1 MRLMRP
7 DKDIAVKK
15 IMIEAHG
22 RKIPALVLTRA
33 IENRTENAPG
43 VLWLHG
49 GGYILGMKEMV
60 HMGRA
65 ADLVKEHGAVVISP
79 GYRLAFQAPY
89 PAAIDDCYDTLLY
102 VKSHAE
108 ELGIRDDQIMIGGES
123 AGGGLCAALAMM
135 ARDKGEVRIAYQMP
149 LYPMIDNFDTESSRN
164 NHGRVWNTK
173 KNHLA
178 WRMYLRKDAKKE
190 VSPYAAPARQTDFGG
205 LPPAYTFVGDGE
217 PFYQETL
224 DFVGNLKKA
233 GVEASVD
240 VYPSDM
246 HAFDMMKPDLEISR
260 QAIRKFNERFE
271 YAKNHYFAKQISPEE
286 SL

>member
-1 MRLMRP
+1 MKSMKP

-15 IMIEAHG
+15 IKIEAHG

-33 IENRTENAPG
+33 IENRTKNAPG
-43 VLWLHG
+43 ILWLHG

-89 PAAIDDCYDTLLY
+89 PAAIDDCYDALLY

-108 ELGIRDDQIMIGGES
+108 ELGIRDDQIMVGGES

-149 LYPMIDNFDTESSRN
+149 LYPMIDNFDTESSRD

-224 DFVGNLKKA
+224 DFVENLKKA

-246 HAFDMMKPDLEISR
+246 HAFDMMKPELEISR
-260 QAIRKFNERFE
+260 QAVRKFNERFE
-271 YAKNHYFAKQISPEE
+271 YAKNHYFAGQISPGE